1 MIKRFV
7 IAAVIV
13 ALFLGGVGY
22 FQFVMKPKFIGD
34 FMAKM
39 VPPAATVTTEKAKTA
54 TWADQVHSIGTMLAI
69 QGVDVAPE
77 VGGVVTNYFFDSG
90 QDVEKGAKL
99 VELDNSVE
107 QAELKVDQAILE
119 VANLEYDR
127 QSKLVGKGA
136 ISQSTLDTTISKR
149 DAAAAAVQK
158 NLAHIAHKNITAPFA
173 GRLGLRR
180 VERGQYVSIGQ
191 TLVWLQALDPIWIDF
206 PVSENEMGR
215 LKSKAG
221 VELTVAAFPGEVFKG
236 EIEAFD
242 ARVNQET
249 RQLMVRGRVPNP
261 ERKLLPG
268 MFANV
273 AVVAGEPKTLVSVP
287 RTAVTYGLYGDS
299 VWVAKEAEVP
309 GPSEP
314 SVSGEAVA
322 ASGTPELKLIAERR
336 FVRLGQSQGETVAIV
351 EGINEGDEVVTSG
364 QLKLQ
369 PGASIKIDN
378 SNPLQPKADRPKQ

>member
-22 FQFVMKPKFIGD
+22 FQFVMKPKFIGE

-39 VPPAATVTTEKAKTA
+39 VPPPATVTTEKAKTA
-54 TWADQVHSIGTMLAI
+54 IWADQVHSIGTMLAI

-77 VGGVVTNYFFDSG
+77 VGGVVVNYFFDSG

-119 VANLEYDR
+119 VAKLEYER

-180 VERGQYVSIGQ
+180 VERGQYVSAGQ

-206 PVSENEMGR
+206 PVAENEMGR
-215 LKSKAG
+215 LKPKAEI
-221 VELTVAAFPGEVFKG
+221 ELTVAAFPGQVFKG

-299 VWVAKEAEVP
+299 IWVAKEAEVP
-309 GPSEP
+309 GPAEP
-314 SVSGEAVA
+314 SSSGEAVA
-322 ASGTPELKLIAERR
+322 ASGTPETKLIAERR
-336 FVRLGQSQGETVAIV
+336 FVRLGQSQGRNRRHHR
-351 EGINEGDEVVTSG
+351 GNQRG
-364 QLKLQ
+364 
-369 PGASIKIDN
+369 
-378 SNPLQPKADRPKQ
+378 R